1 MFGIGFCFPALAAL
15 IALGQP
21 IAFALGTAGVL
32 VFLVGGLPF
41 PAIASAAYS
50 VLDNSAWASIPLFVI
65 MGEVLLRAGI
75 ARDMYRAI
83 HAWTQHIPGGLSVA
97 TVLTSALFAAVC
109 GTSVGT
115 VAALAA
121 VTVPE
126 MIARGYQR
134 PFAYGCMATSGT
146 LGILIPPSITMIIYG
161 MVTNES
167 IPKLFIAGLI
177 PGLLLTAL
185 LSFYCVFYALRYQ
198 RETVLPKLSLRERLA
213 ETKHAIWGIGLIVTV
228 IGGLYS
234 GIVTV
239 TEASALGA
247 VLSLLVAKFIYRKL
261 DRESLHHTLRNS
273 LLATSMILTIV
284 VFASTFGTG
293 LDMLHVPQDISD
305 SISSLQ
311 LAPWLVVVTFMLI
324 LFFLGQFLDV
334 GSIMLITLPIFHP
347 TIVNLGFSP
356 LWFAVLMTMNMEVA
370 TITPPVGLNVYVLHG
385 AIPDSKLSEILK
397 GSVPFV
403 VVILFAMLIVAAIP
417 QLSTWLPSRM

>member
-1 MFGIGFCFPALAAL
+1 MFGIGSCFPALAVL
-15 IALGQP
+15 IGMGQP
-21 IAFALGTAGVL
+21 IAFAMGTAGVL
-32 VFLVGGLPF
+32 VFIAGGLPF
-41 PAIASAAYS
+41 TAIAAAAYS
-50 VLDNSAWASIPLFVI
+50 VLDNSAWASIPLFII

-83 HAWTQHIPGGLSVA
+83 HAWTQHIPGGLGVA

-126 MIARGYQR
+126 MISRGYQR

-177 PGLLLTAL
+177 PGLLLTAFL
-185 LSFYCVFYALRYQ
+185 CIYCVSYALRHQ
-198 RETVLPKLSLRERLA
+198 RDTVLEKLPLRVRLS
-213 ETKHAIWGIGLIVTV
+213 ETRHAVWGIGLIVIV

-234 GIVTV
+234 GLVTI

-247 VLSLLVAKFIYRKL
+247 VLSLLVAKFVYRKL

-293 LDMLHVPQDISD
+293 LDLLHVPQDIS
-305 SISSLQ
+305 SAINSLK
-311 LAPWLVVVTFMLI
+311 LPPWTVIVVFMLI
-324 LFFLGQFLDV
+324 LFFMGQFLDV
-334 GSIMLITLPIFHP
+334 GSIMLITLPMFHP
-347 TIVNLGFSP
+347 TIIDLGFSP

-403 VVILFAMLIVAAIP
+403 IVILLAMMVVAFVP